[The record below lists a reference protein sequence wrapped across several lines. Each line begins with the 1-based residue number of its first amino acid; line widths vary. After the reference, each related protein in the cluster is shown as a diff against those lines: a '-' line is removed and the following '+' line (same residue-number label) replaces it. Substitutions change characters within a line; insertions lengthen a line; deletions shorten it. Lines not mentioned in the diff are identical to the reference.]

1 MTRRDWMTAAAAPMA
16 LAQSVPGQTAGGQN
30 KIGLIGNGNRGTA
43 HLAAYL
49 KMPDVRITALSDL
62 DGSRMDAYNAKLGG
76 TAVKYADWRE
86 LIRDKNVDVVA
97 IAVPNFLHPEMAIA
111 ALRAGK
117 HVLLEKPIAVSYP
130 LARQLQAEAE
140 KSGKVLAI
148 GMQRRYTARDHHIQQ
163 MVDNGVI
170 GKLLYVNIA
179 EYRGDW
185 SPKGWHYTDP
195 TSGRTANWRFLKRAT
210 GSTELEFSVHAFSQ
224 VVQLAKS
231 PLARCVASGATVF
244 YKDHETR
251 DICQGLIDFA
261 NGVRFS
267 YSFCLF
273 STGTPGTTVIVGDK
287 GTLRYSEGEILLDTP
302 TRKGQKPPAHT
313 GFTAELAEVQMY
325 REFLSAIAEKRQSA
339 LNAGLAIESA
349 KLAYAMEL
357 ATEQNRVVTA
367 RDFA

>member
-1 MTRRDWMTAAAAPMA
+1 MTAAGPMA
-16 LAQSVPGQTAGGQN
+16 LSQGLSGQVAEGQR

-43 HLAAYL
+43 HLSAYL
-49 KMPDVRITALSDL
+49 KMKEIQVTALSDL
-62 DGSRMDAYNAKLGG
+62 DGARMDAYNSKLGG
-76 TAVKYADWRE
+76 SATKYIDWRE
-86 LIRDKNVDVVA
+86 LIKDRNVDVVA
-97 IAVPNFLHPEMAIA
+97 IAVPNYLHPEMAIT

-117 HVLLEKPIAVSYP
+117 HVLLEKPIAISYP
-130 LARQLQAEAE
+130 LARRIQAEAA

-148 GMQRRYTARDHHIQQ
+148 GMQRRYTSRDHHIQQ
-163 MVDNGVI
+163 LVDSGVI
-170 GKLLYVNIA
+170 GKLQYVNIA

-195 TSGRTANWRFLKRAT
+195 ASGRKANWRFMKKAT

-224 VVQLAKS
+224 VVQLVKS
-231 PLARCVASGATVF
+231 PLARCVASGATVH

-251 DICQGLIDFA
+251 DICQGLIDFE

-273 STGTPGTTVIVGDK
+273 SQGTPGTTVIVGDQ
-287 GTLRYSEGEILLDTP
+287 GTLRYTEGEILLDSGG
-302 TRKGQKPPAHT
+302 RKGRKPPEHT
-313 GFTAELAEVQMY
+313 GFVDEQAEVQMY
-325 REFLSAIAEKRQSA
+325 REFFAAIAGKGESA

-349 KLAYAMEL
+349 KIAYAIEM
-357 ATEQNRVVTA
+357 ATEQNRVVTG